1 LATIAQIRA
10 DLVGSSASFRSEMI
24 AGQRQANISL
34 AAVRGDVKAT
44 AESLATLNK
53 AAAGFIGF
61 EAIKAGVENLLEA
74 QKAAQ
79 QIHYSLLS
87 ATGSGTAA
95 DAAYKAVSATAEKLG
110 LDLQSSALGFASM
123 SAAAS
128 ANGVTMKDQQ
138 ALFDALARSST
149 VLHLS
154 SEQTGRAI
162 TALSQI
168 FGKGK
173 IQAEEL
179 RQQLGDAVPGVVP
192 RFQAAVM
199 QMIKGTDLAGKSF
212 DQLLQS
218 GDVTVQKF
226 LPALIQALNATGAGA
241 EQAAGGLNASI
252 NRLSTEWFKLK
263 TDLSGGLFS
272 DVAMASVDLMAKNL
286 DHLASVA
293 GVVAGVGLARLA
305 GGGASSAAGAATSGY
320 QQAILGPRMA
330 ADADAAYAK
339 VARGA
344 AEAAAADV
352 HAAEAALAR
361 NAAWQ
366 ASAVAAADES
376 RGALAVAFANNEA
389 AQATL
394 AHQAGAASL
403 SANLRAQ
410 RIALAEAAAAQAAIT
425 KAEQTYDAAMASGS
439 VLAERRIALEA
450 ELAAAKTRGALA
462 SEAAAAATARADAA
476 AAATGAFALV
486 QKGAASLGNLA
497 IGLVGGPW
505 GAAALAIGAVGYA
518 IYDTQKRSE
527 DYRRETD
534 ELAKSIAQVRQEAE
548 DTAKTFGDL
557 DGSMTFK
564 QGIEQ
569 YKQESTAIAG
579 QRAALAD
586 LQAQAEAIQARIAS
600 RSSGTAGGAF
610 ANLFDQRELD
620 GINDRIKAL
629 QQQID
634 PAANAVDALGNKLSG
649 ALAPSID
656 SVKRALDQLSSGKSL
671 MDVVF
676 DLSSSADNGIAA
688 ADAALASVRAS
699 YQKFQTEAKT
709 LSDKAATEGMTNVQ
723 RIQYEYRQALA
734 QIDKLPVGSQSTERG
749 QLTSTYALAVQSASQ
764 KDAADAAKKA
774 ATEAASKAREWQ
786 QQADN
791 LNQSLLR
798 THDELDAQLDSTQ
811 KLTPAEKLLQDIVG
825 GTNDAYNHA
834 TKALQ
839 QKMLAQAQANA
850 ELSKAVVLQQQ
861 ETAAAARSAALNEQ
875 LAARIQRQNEASQ
888 IVVAGV
894 GHGRE
899 ATQQLQDELRIRQ
912 EYDRQRQQYDKE
924 AGRLP
929 AGSPG
934 SVGSSEYDSDVAKM
948 MASQQQ
954 ELAIYRA
961 GAQARLEAE
970 QDWRNGAVAALEDY
984 RSSANDVAGQTQQAF
999 SDAFSGLEDAL
1010 VNFAQTGKLSFTSLA
1025 NSIIADLTRMQVRAA
1040 ASGLFQYAAQAIG
1053 SYFGGQTAGV
1063 QSLGGDTSYLNSS
1076 YNTGQYGGSFSF
1088 GGGRASGGPTT
1099 GGTIYEVAE
1108 QGPEV
1113 YRSGGRTYLL
1123 SGQDGQVSP
1132 VTSGGSLSSD
1142 AYGSAGGL
1150 VVNITNNTEARVTAK
1165 RGRDGNGMPSLD
1177 VLIDM
1182 VDSGLADRVAT
1193 GRSRTGNA
1201 IAQRTG
1207 TSMAATL

>member
-1 LATIAQIRA
+1 
-10 DLVGSSASFRSEMI
+10 MI
-24 AGQRQANISL
+24 AGQRQANTSL

-305 GGGASSAAGAATSGY
+305 GGGASTAYGATQTAY
-320 QQAILGPRMA
+320 QQNIVGPSMA
-330 ADADAAYAK
+330 ADADAAYAQHS
-339 VARGA
+339 RNA

-352 HAAEAALAR
+352 RAAEAAVAR
-361 NAAWQ
+361 NVAWE
-366 ASAVAAADES
+366 ATATAAAEET
-376 RGALAVAFANNEA
+376 RGVLAVAFANNEA

-394 AHQAGAASL
+394 AHQANAAVL

-410 RIALAEAAAAQAAIT
+410 RIAAAEAAEAIALLA
-425 KAEQTYDAAMASGS
+425 KAERDYDTAMATGS
-439 VLAERRIALEA
+439 ALAERRIALEA
-450 ELAAAKTRGALA
+450 ELAAAKTR
-462 SEAAAAATARADAA
+462 EAAATELAA
-476 AAATGAFALV
+476 AADKTAAASAAAAGLTATL
-486 QKGAASLGNLA
+486 QKGAASLGNFALS
-497 IGLVGGPW
+497 LVGGPW
-505 GAAALAIGAVGYA
+505 GAAALAIGAIGYA
-518 IYDTQKRSE
+518 VYDTQKKSE

-548 DTAKTFGDL
+548 DTVKTFGDL

-569 YKQESTAIAG
+569 YKQESAAIAG
-579 QRAALAD
+579 QRQELAD
-586 LQAQAEAIQARIAS
+586 LEAQAQKLRDTLSARAS
-600 RSSGTAGGAF
+600 SPGGAGN
-610 ANLFDQRELD
+610 AIADAFDERKLDLVTQRID
-620 GINDRIKAL
+620 AL
-629 QQQID
+629 RAQID
-634 PAANAVDALGNKLSG
+634 PAASAVDALGNKLSG

-676 DLSSSADNGIAA
+676 DLSSGADNGIAA

-774 ATEAASKAREWQ
+774 ASEAASKAREWQ

-850 ELSKAVVLQQQ
+850 ELSKSVVLQQQ
-861 ETAAAARSAALNEQ
+861 ETAAAARTAALNEQ
-875 LAARIQRQNEASQ
+875 LASRIQRQTEASQ
-888 IVVAGV
+888 IEVAGV
-894 GHGRE
+894 GHGSE
-899 ATQQLQDELRIRQ
+899 ITQQLQDELRIRQ
-912 EYDRQRQQYDKE
+912 EYDRQRQQYDRE

-929 AGSPG
+929 KGSPG
-934 SVGSSEYDSDVAKM
+934 SVGSGQYDADIAKM

-984 RSSANDVAGQTQQAF
+984 QSSANDIAGQTRQAF

-1010 VNFAQTGKLSFTSLA
+1010 VNFVQTGKLSFSSLA
-1025 NSIIADLTRMQVRAA
+1025 NTIIADLTRMQIRAA
-1040 ASGLFQYAAQAIG
+1040 ESGLFQYASQALG
-1053 SYFGGQTAGV
+1053 NYFGGNTAGV
-1063 QSLGGDTSYLNSS
+1063 QSLGGDTSYLSNT
-1076 YNTGQYGGSFSF
+1076 YNTGQASGSFSF
-1088 GGGRASGGPTT
+1088 GGGRASGGATAA
-1099 GGTIYEVAE
+1099 GTIYEVAE
-1108 QGPEV
+1108 QGPEI

-1123 SGQDGQVSP
+1123 SGQDGHVTKA
-1132 VTSGGSLSSD
+1132 TSGTETAGNAKAPQVTLNIHGVSGQEPTVNQSTDAAGNLQLDVMFNQMIDSRMSSNL
-1142 AYGSAGGL
+1142 ANPNSQQAKILNTLYGL
-1150 VVNITNNTEARVTAK
+1150 
-1165 RGRDGNGMPSLD
+1165 RGRGQK
-1177 VLIDM
+1177 
-1182 VDSGLADRVAT
+1182 VA
-1193 GRSRTGNA
+1193 G
-1201 IAQRTG
+1201 
-1207 TSMAATL
+1207 